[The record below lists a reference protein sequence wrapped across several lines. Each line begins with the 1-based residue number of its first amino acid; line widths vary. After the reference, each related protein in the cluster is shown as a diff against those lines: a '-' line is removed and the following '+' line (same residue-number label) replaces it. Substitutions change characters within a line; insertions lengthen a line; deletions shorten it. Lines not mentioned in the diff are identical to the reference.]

1 MNTKMKS
8 IGALIFML
16 LLGGVVGFFLKS
28 ILIQKDFKRIHELRN
43 PGGFEVVAKDI
54 IKPTLEQ
61 NEKLDPI
68 LRKHKENYGNLRRSI
83 WSEFESLRDSLNNDL
98 KDILTEEQMERWQ
111 KSFLNKPGPPDFKHP
126 KKRKPRIDPH

>member
-16 LLGGVVGFFLKS
+16 LLGGVIGFFLKS
-28 ILIQKDFKRIHELRN
+28 ILIQQDFKRIHELRN
-43 PGGFEVVAKDI
+43 PGGFEIVAKDI
-54 IKPTLEQ
+54 IRPTPEQ
-61 NEKLDPI
+61 SEKLDPI
-68 LRKHKENYGNLRRSI
+68 LKKHKENYGDLRRSI

-111 KSFLNKPGPPDFKHP
+111 KSFLNKPGPPDFNHP
-126 KKRKPRIDPH
+126 KKRKSRLDPH